1 MIIFKTIKYRN
12 FLSVGNNPIELDL
25 RKNQTTLIV
34 GANGEGKSILLDA
47 LSFVLFGKAHRN
59 VNKPQL
65 VNSINGKHTLVEVD
79 FSIGQDEYLIKRGM
93 HPNIFEIHKNGT
105 LLNQDSK
112 SRDYQKVLETNI
124 LKLNHKSFHQI
135 VVLGSSSFIP
145 FMQLPAFHRREVIED
160 LLDSSIFSKMRNILR
175 ERKQTLKDN
184 QSNIGS
190 ELSSL
195 ESQIELQ
202 KKHIKNLDHITSG
215 NRTQIEKEIK
225 SIDKRIEKLIQK
237 SKDIQIDEFD
247 EDAFQKTLTKMKKL
261 NEFEGGIKSKLERF
275 TNQQTFFETND
286 TCHAC
291 SQSITKKTK
300 TQMLNRIES
309 KLSELNDGY
318 KKLQAE
324 MSDAEQ
330 CYFDAVKLKENVALH
345 AQAANLSQEKITECQ
360 TRKKELLDQ
369 LNALQ
374 DASKLQE
381 YKDQLDVL
389 QEELFTKHEER
400 LSLIEQETY
409 FGLSDELLKDTGIR
423 TKIIKQYLPIM
434 NKLINEYL
442 QIFDFFVSFT
452 IDENFNEKI
461 RSRHRDDFS
470 YSSFSEGEKARI
482 DLALMF
488 TWRQIAKLKNSTNT
502 NLLILDETFDSSLD
516 SDGVENL
523 LKVLYTMD
531 QDTNTFIISHKSDVL
546 EGKFQNKL
554 LFKKVNNFT
563 EMFDG
568 RE

>member
-1 MIIFKTIKYRN
+1 
-12 FLSVGNNPIELDL
+12 
-25 RKNQTTLIV
+25 
-34 GANGEGKSILLDA
+34 
-47 LSFVLFGKAHRN
+47 
-59 VNKPQL
+59 
-65 VNSINGKHTLVEVD
+65 
-79 FSIGQDEYLIKRGM
+79 
-93 HPNIFEIHKNGT
+93 
-105 LLNQDSK
+105 
-112 SRDYQKVLETNI
+112 
-124 LKLNHKSFHQI
+124 
-135 VVLGSSSFIP
+135 
-145 FMQLPAFHRREVIED
+145 
-160 LLDSSIFSKMRNILR
+160 
-175 ERKQTLKDN
+175 
-184 QSNIGS
+184 
-190 ELSSL
+190 
-195 ESQIELQ
+195 
-202 KKHIKNLDHITSG
+202 
-215 NRTQIEKEIK
+215 
-225 SIDKRIEKLIQK
+225 
-237 SKDIQIDEFD
+237 
-247 EDAFQKTLTKMKKL
+247 
-261 NEFEGGIKSKLERF
+261 
-275 TNQQTFFETND
+275 
-286 TCHAC
+286 
-291 SQSITKKTK
+291 
-300 TQMLNRIES
+300 
-309 KLSELNDGY
+309 
-318 KKLQAE
+318 
-324 MSDAEQ
+324 
-330 CYFDAVKLKENVALH
+330 
-345 AQAANLSQEKITECQ
+345 
-360 TRKKELLDQ
+360 LLDQ